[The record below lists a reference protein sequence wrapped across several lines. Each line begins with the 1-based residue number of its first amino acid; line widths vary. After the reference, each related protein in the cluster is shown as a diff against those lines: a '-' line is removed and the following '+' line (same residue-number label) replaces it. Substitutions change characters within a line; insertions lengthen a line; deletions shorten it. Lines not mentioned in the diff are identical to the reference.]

1 KQIYLATGS
10 NRNFKSISTNYQYMK
25 NLKIAILGTRGIP
38 NHYGGFEHI
47 SEYVSAGLVKKGH
60 SVTVYNSHN
69 HPYTHGT
76 WNGVKIQHCYDP
88 EYLVGTAGQFI
99 YDFNCLMDVRRKK
112 FDVVLLMGY
121 TSCSIWGKLYPKDST
136 IITNMDGLEW
146 KRSKYSKKVQQ
157 FLKYPEGLAVKYSQF
172 YISDSRVIK
181 DYLEDKYDIHS
192 QYIPYGAD
200 VFSEQE
206 REQIDVTSAK
216 KEDYFLLMA
225 RMEPENN
232 IESILEGFNN
242 SNSHRSFKVLG
253 DTGNRFGQYIRH
265 RFKNDERIQFKGAI
279 FDTPKV
285 RALQNNSYL
294 YFHGHSVGGTNPS
307 LLEAMASEALIA
319 AHDNP
324 FNKSVLHS
332 DAFYFSNANDV
343 RQIVETVQRKENER
357 LMVNNNL
364 RKIKSQFNWESIVD
378 QYEKF
383 ILECYYKAKHG

>member
-1 KQIYLATGS
+1 
-10 NRNFKSISTNYQYMK
+10 MK
-25 NLKIAILGTRGIP
+25 NLRIAILGTRGIP

-69 HPYTHGT
+69 HPYTADN

-88 EYLVGTAGQFI
+88 EYLIGTAGQFV
-99 YDFNCLMDVRRKK
+99 YDLNCLMDARKQK

-121 TSCSIWGKLYPKDST
+121 TSCSVWGKLYPKKSI

-146 KRSKYSKKVQQ
+146 KRSKYSKSVQQ
-157 FLKYPEGLAVKYSQF
+157 FLKYAEKLAIKYSQF

-181 DYLEDKYDIHS
+181 SYLENKYDITS
-192 QYIPYGAD
+192 EYIPYGAD
-200 VFSEQE
+200 LFTDQE
-206 REQIDVTSAK
+206 REQFDSTEAL

-232 IESILEGFNN
+232 IETILEGFNN
-242 SNSHRSFKVLG
+242 SNSLKNFKVLG
-253 DTGNRFGQYIRH
+253 DTNNRFGKFIRH
-265 RFKNDERIQFKGAI
+265 KFKNDERIQFKGSI
-279 FDTPKV
+279 FDTAKV

-319 AHDNP
+319 AHNNP
-324 FNKSVLHS
+324 FNKSVLHT
-332 DAFYFSNANDV
+332 DAFYFSDANEV
-343 RQIVETVQRKENER
+343 QQLVETVQRKEIEKN
-357 LMVNNNL
+357 MVRNNL
-364 RKIKSQFNWESIVD
+364 YKIAYQFNWEKIINE
-378 QYEKF
+378 YEAF
-383 ILECYYKAKHG
+383 ILECYENLNHERIISYQG

>member
-1 KQIYLATGS
+1 
-10 NRNFKSISTNYQYMK
+10 MK

-47 SEYVSAGLVKKGH
+47 SEYVSAGLVKRGH

-69 HPYTHGT
+69 HPYTDDT
-76 WNGVKIQHCYDP
+76 WNGVNIKHCFDP
-88 EYLVGTAGQFI
+88 EFVMGTAGQFI
-99 YDFNCLMDVRRKK
+99 YDLNCLTDARKQK

-121 TSCSIWGKLYPKDST
+121 TSSSVWGRLYPQNSA

-146 KRSKYSKKVQQ
+146 KRSKYSKPVQQ
-157 FLKYPEGLAVKYSQF
+157 FLRYAEKLAVKYSQF

-181 DYLEDKYDIHS
+181 EYLEDKYHINS

-200 VFSEQE
+200 VYSEHE
-206 REQIDVTSAK
+206 REQLTNGEAL

-232 IESILEGFNN
+232 IEAILEGFNN
-242 SNSHRSFKVLG
+242 SNSRKLFKVLG
-253 DTGNRFGQYIRH
+253 DTGNRFGKFIRH

-279 FDTPKV
+279 FDNAKV

-307 LLEAMASEALIA
+307 LLGAMASEALIA
-319 AHDNP
+319 AHNNP
-324 FNKSVLHS
+324 FNKSVLNT
-332 DAFYFSNANDV
+332 DAYYFSDSEEV
-343 RQIVETVQRKENER
+343 RYLVETVRRAGNER
-357 LMVNNNL
+357 VMIKNNL
-364 RKIKSQFNWESIVD
+364 DKIACQFSWEKIVD
-378 QYEKF
+378 EYESF
-383 ILECYYKAKHG
+383 IVECYQRRQHERIVSYQG

>member
-1 KQIYLATGS
+1 
-10 NRNFKSISTNYQYMK
+10 MK
-25 NLKIAILGTRGIP
+25 NLKIAILGTRGVP

-47 SEYVSAGLVKKGH
+47 SEYVSAGLVKRGH

-69 HPYTHGT
+69 HPYTADT
-76 WNGVKIQHCYDP
+76 WNGVKIQHCFDP

-99 YDFNCLMDVRRKK
+99 YDFNCLMDARRKK

-121 TSCSIWGKLYPKDST
+121 TSCSIWGRLYPKRST

-146 KRSKYSKKVQQ
+146 KRSKYSKRVQQ
-157 FLKYPEGLAVKYSQF
+157 FLKYAEGLAVKYSQF
-172 YISDSRVIK
+172 YISDSRVIQ

-206 REQIDVTSAK
+206 REQIDAISAQ

-232 IESILEGFNN
+232 IETILEGFNN
-242 SNSHRSFKVLG
+242 SNSHRNFKVLG
-253 DTGNRFGQYIRH
+253 DTSNRFGKFIRH
-265 RFKNDERIQFKGAI
+265 RFKNDERIQFKGSI
-279 FDTPKV
+279 FDTAKV
-285 RALQNNSYL
+285 RSLQNNSYL

-319 AHDNP
+319 AHNNP
-324 FNKSVLHS
+324 FNKSVLNT
-332 DAFYFSNANDV
+332 DAFYFSNSNEV
-343 RQIVETVQRKENER
+343 RHLVETVQRKENER
-357 LMVNNNL
+357 KMVKNNL
-364 RKIKSQFNWESIVD
+364 DKIAYQFNWEKIIDEYETFIV
-378 QYEKF
+378 
-383 ILECYYKAKHG
+383 ECHESLNHERVIAY